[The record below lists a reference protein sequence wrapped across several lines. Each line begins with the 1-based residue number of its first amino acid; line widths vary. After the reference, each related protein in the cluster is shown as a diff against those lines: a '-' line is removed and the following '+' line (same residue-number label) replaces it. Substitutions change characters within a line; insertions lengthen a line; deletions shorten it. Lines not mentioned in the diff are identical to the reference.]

1 MNRQV
6 DLTTEYLGF
15 SLPHPVVPSA
25 SPLTGDIDTLHLL
38 VEAGAPAVVLPSLFE
53 EQVEHDA
60 LAIHHGLEF
69 GAGYNAEAP
78 EGYFPELDDYN
89 SGPDDY
95 LELVARAEDE
105 LDVPIIASLNGVSP
119 GGWTH
124 YARLM
129 EKVGANAIELNIYF
143 LAADVTETGA
153 DVESRC
159 LALVEGVKSAVE
171 VPVAVKIGPYFSSM
185 ASMARRFEDAG
196 ADALVLFNR
205 FYQPDIELD
214 GLEVSPHLVLSTPNE
229 FRLPLRWIGIL
240 RDLVDIDL
248 AATTGVHTATEV
260 IKSILVGANVTMMAS
275 ALLKR
280 GPVALTEAVDGLH
293 RWLAEND
300 YESVQQACGSMSRDS
315 TAHPDEYE
323 RANYMQTLVSYST
336 DWRRTRHIP

>member
-1 MNRQV
+1 MRPEV
-6 DLTTEYLGF
+6 DLSTEYLGF
-15 SLPHPVVPSA
+15 ALPHPVMPSA
-25 SPLTGDIDTLHLL
+25 SPLTGDIDTLHRL

-60 LAIHHGLEF
+60 LAVHHGLEF

-89 SGPDDY
+89 AGPDDY

-143 LAADVTETGA
+143 LAADPNETSA
-153 DVESRC
+153 DVETRC
-159 LALVEGVKSAVE
+159 LTLLEAVKAAVDL
-171 VPVAVKIGPYFSSM
+171 PVAVKIGPYFSSM
-185 ASMARRFEDAG
+185 AAMARRFEDAG

-214 GLEVSPHLVLSTPNE
+214 GLEVSPHLVLSTPHE
-229 FRLPLRWIGIL
+229 LRLPLRWIGIL
-240 RDLVDIDL
+240 HDVVDIDL
-248 AATTGVHTATEV
+248 AATTGIHTATEV
-260 IKSILVGANVTMMAS
+260 IKSVLVGAKVTMMAS

-280 GPVALTEAVDGLH
+280 GPVALSDAVTGL
-293 RWLAEND
+293 RSWLIAND
-300 YESVQQACGSMSRDS
+300 YESVRQAQGSMSRGSMADP
-315 TAHPDEYE
+315 AEYE

-336 DWRRTRHIP
+336 DWRRTRKIP

>member
-1 MNRQV
+1 QPHSDDSFRRVRPGGGPLRHVDANQSRAGRGTDAAGPTGHRRPVELLRADGRDPPHGRVRGGDGMNRQV
-6 DLTTEYLGF
+6 DLSTEYLGF
-15 SLPHPVVPSA
+15 SLPHPVVPPA

-119 GGWTH
+119 GGWTY

-143 LAADVTETGA
+143 LAADVTET
-153 DVESRC
+153 
-159 LALVEGVKSAVE
+159 
-171 VPVAVKIGPYFSSM
+171 
-185 ASMARRFEDAG
+185 
-196 ADALVLFNR
+196 
-205 FYQPDIELD
+205 
-214 GLEVSPHLVLSTPNE
+214 
-229 FRLPLRWIGIL
+229 
-240 RDLVDIDL
+240 
-248 AATTGVHTATEV
+248 
-260 IKSILVGANVTMMAS
+260 
-275 ALLKR
+275 
-280 GPVALTEAVDGLH
+280 
-293 RWLAEND
+293 
-300 YESVQQACGSMSRDS
+300 
-315 TAHPDEYE
+315 
-323 RANYMQTLVSYST
+323 
-336 DWRRTRHIP
+336 